1 MMKTFALLSLAGP
14 GAMIAGYVVLTGYLI
29 SRIQPVP
36 IAFTH
41 DSPNVLPLRLYRE
54 ESDDQPQ
61 PVAV

>member
-1 MMKTFALLSLAGP
+1 MKTLALLSLAAP

-36 IAFTH
+36 IAFAH
-41 DSPNVLPLRLYRE
+41 DDSNGLHIRPPHDDVDGEPL
-54 ESDDQPQ
+54 

>member
-1 MMKTFALLSLAGP
+1 MKTFALLSLAGP

-41 DSPNVLPLRLYRE
+41 DDSNLLRIRRPH
-54 ESDDQPQ
+54 DDIDGEPQ
-61 PVAV
+61 AVAV

>member
-1 MMKTFALLSLAGP
+1 MKTLALLSLAAP

-41 DSPNVLPLRLYRE
+41 GDSNTLRIRPSHDDIDG
-54 ESDDQPQ
+54 ESLA
-61 PVAV
+61 VAV